1 MKQKLQ
7 SPTNWLTTFRSIGLS
22 LLLALTLVGCATG
35 QPGEGVN
42 HGFEIASTYDAKNLD
57 IQYIGYC
64 YGEREDYLSWA
75 RNCSVET
82 ATEKAN
88 NGTGHAGAAPMLVKK
103 TLWVKW
109 RNLKTGKVFEETV
122 DLQKAWPNGFKDWRI
137 YAHVKNDRLEVFVIS
152 IHPWQPQREYF
163 KFSDKDSLEDHRRE
177 QKISHLLE
185 LSSRDKVNQIYPVQ
199 QIDPHLPPELRR
211 KQ

>member
-7 SPTNWLTTFRSIGLS
+7 SPTNWLTALRSIWLS

-75 RNCSVET
+75 RNCSTET

-88 NGTGHAGAAPMLVKK
+88 NGTGFAGAAPMQVKK

-152 IHPWQPQREYF
+152 EYPQPEREYF
-163 KFSDKDSLEDHRRE
+163 KYSDKGILDDHRRE
-177 QKISHLLE
+177 QNLADRLILR
-185 LSSRDKVNQIYPVQ
+185 SRDKIHQIYPIQ